1 MIHFSQPK
9 KKKWKK
15 KVPIEK
21 VSVSKKEKLEN
32 QKTFAKILMVGQAVI
47 EEGLDITEKDV
58 DEQIAYT
65 KEQKADEDLK
75 QEIEE
80 LLEKELFKMVK
91 EGKAE
96 IIEEDHPSGA
106 LEDRSNSE

>member
-1 MIHFSQPK
+1 MVKKTS

-15 KVPIEK
+15 KVLNEK

-47 EEGLDITEKDV
+47 EEGLDITGEDV

-75 QEIEE
+75 EEIEE
-80 LLEKELFKMVK
+80 IIKS
-91 EGKAE
+91 
-96 IIEEDHPSGA
+96 IEEDHPSGA